1 MLQQQR
7 EMEERL
13 AAASNSD
20 KTDAAAAEYIALAQ
34 RYDLDPCQMAIA
46 FVNQQPF
53 VSSTLIGA
61 TTMEQLRS
69 NIDSINITLN
79 EEVLTE
85 ISVLRR
91 KYPMLF

>member
-1 MLQQQR
+1 MFTLIF
-7 EMEERL
+7 EEP
-13 AAASNSD
+13 SS
-20 KTDAAAAEYIALAQ
+20 
-34 RYDLDPCQMAIA
+34 MAIA

-69 NIDSINITLN
+69 NIDSINVSLSAEVLN
-79 EEVLTE
+79 E
-85 ISVLRR
+85 ISLLRR